1 MFQKIIQ
8 AKVISADDNE
18 QGLIEELTAYAEVAK
33 SIIGHKIDY
42 ELSSACA

>member
-33 SIIGHKIDY
+33 GIIGHKIDY